1 MIKSMTS
8 FGRAQSEENS
18 ILNFSI
24 EMKSVNH
31 RYLDINIRMPKAMIS
46 LEEKIRNMISKRL
59 NRGKVDVFINY
70 KNYGNSTAEPVL
82 NINLAK
88 AYFECLKEIQNELHT
103 IDDITTTKIAR
114 FPDVITVVEKEE
126 NLDDILNEISPL
138 INNALDLMEEMRI
151 REGEKLKEDI
161 LIKIEHIYNM
171 VVEIEKLADTIPLN
185 YKKKLEERLS
195 ELLTDVEIDES
206 RIALEVAILSD
217 KSAVDEEITRLKSHL
232 SQFKD
237 TLELDEAIGRKL
249 DFIIQEMNREANTIA
264 SKSIDINMTNYVIE
278 IKNTIEKIREQV
290 QRKMGIKLINI
301 GFGNIVSAN
310 RLVAI
315 VSPESAPIKRIIQ
328 EARDRGMLIDA
339 TYGRRTRSVIITD
352 SDHIILS
359 AVQPETVAHRL
370 SAKDDIVDEEEE

>member
-1 MIKSMTS
+1 MMKSMTS
-8 FGRAQSEENS
+8 FGRAQSDENS
-18 ILNFSI
+18 KLNFSI

-70 KNYGNSTAEPVL
+70 KNYESTTAEPVL
-82 NINLAK
+82 NINLAR
-88 AYFECLKEIQNELHT
+88 AYFECLKKIQDELHT

-114 FPDVITVVEKEE
+114 FPDVVTVIEQEE
-126 NLDDILNEISPL
+126 NLEDISREVFPL
-138 INNALDLMEEMRI
+138 VNNALDLMEEMRI

-161 LIKIEHIYNM
+161 LFKIEHIYNI
-171 VVEIEKLADTIPLN
+171 VVKIEKLSEIIPSN
-185 YKKKLEERLS
+185 YKNKLEERLR
-195 ELLTDVEIDES
+195 ELLEDVEIDES

-217 KSAVDEEITRLKSHL
+217 KSAIDEEITRLKSHF

-237 TLELDEAIGRKL
+237 TLELDEAVGRKL

-290 QRKMGIKLINI
+290 QNI
-301 GFGNIVSAN
+301 
-310 RLVAI
+310 
-315 VSPESAPIKRIIQ
+315 E
-328 EARDRGMLIDA
+328 
-339 TYGRRTRSVIITD
+339 
-352 SDHIILS
+352 
-359 AVQPETVAHRL
+359 
-370 SAKDDIVDEEEE
+370 

>member
-70 KNYGNSTAEPVL
+70 RNYGNSTAEPVL

-278 IKNTIEKIREQV
+278 VKNTIEKIREQV
-290 QRKMGIKLINI
+290 QNI
-301 GFGNIVSAN
+301 
-310 RLVAI
+310 
-315 VSPESAPIKRIIQ
+315 E
-328 EARDRGMLIDA
+328 
-339 TYGRRTRSVIITD
+339 
-352 SDHIILS
+352 
-359 AVQPETVAHRL
+359 
-370 SAKDDIVDEEEE
+370 